1 MKLKVTEELKALN
14 GETLFDITGGVKKNL
29 TLGAIAVDAVLR
41 PFEADAQVPGVEK
54 MARWDLAQRI
64 YKATDEVD
72 ISSEEAV
79 LLKNLIA
86 RAFPV
91 MIAGQACKMIDGGK

>member
-1 MKLKVTEELKALN
+1 MKLKVTEELRALN
-14 GETLFDITGGVKKNL
+14 GESLFDVTDGRKKNL
-29 TLGAIAVDAVLR
+29 TLGAISVDAILR
-41 PFEADAQVPGVEK
+41 PFEADQNVSGVEK

-64 YKATDEVD
+64 YKATDETD

-91 MIAGQACKMIDGGK
+91 MVAGQACKIIDGSK

>member
-14 GETLFDITGGVKKNL
+14 GETLFDITGGMKNNL

-41 PFEADAQVPGVEK
+41 PFEADQNVSGVEK

-64 YKATDEVD
+64 YKATDETD

-91 MIAGQACKMIDGGK
+91 MVAGQACKMIDGGK